1 MSKEKADYIKQ
12 KIIKKA
18 VLNPIKKY
26 RDKVNK
32 RLDNQQT
39 LKLQDKRRAHI
50 KKRNVLQQQAAN
62 RKRKRN
68 SGITG
73 YTTDDG
79 GHTHAFTILPNN
91 DVIIHIARHPKTDKI
106 QHTHKY
112 IGKYPDG
119 YITEEKSAC
128 YPECKQKYG
137 YAGVGSHNHRI
148 INKEDFL
155 PNDLVKSNMRKL
167 KQKEKDLLLANL
179 NTIEKMIDRS
189 SSKIDL
195 NDKKFSNFAL
205 KQLIQ
210 SNQINYLAALIYK
223 IGLPNTKGSIKFLL
237 KLLINNKHRSLIE
250 YDFKRISNISIS
262 NFLKTEIK
270 EDKLSIANFITTY
283 VAGKILYVYLSNY
296 KF

>member
-1 MSKEKADYIKQ
+1 M
-12 KIIKKA
+12 
-18 VLNPIKKY
+18 
-26 RDKVNK
+26 
-32 RLDNQQT
+32 
-39 LKLQDKRRAHI
+39 
-50 KKRNVLQQQAAN
+50 
-62 RKRKRN
+62 
-68 SGITG
+68 
-73 YTTDDG
+73 
-79 GHTHAFTILPNN
+79 
-91 DVIIHIARHPKTDKI
+91 
-106 QHTHKY
+106 
-112 IGKYPDG
+112 
-119 YITEEKSAC
+119 
-128 YPECKQKYG
+128 
-137 YAGVGSHNHRI
+137 
-148 INKEDFL
+148 FL
-155 PNDLVKSNMRKL
+155 H
-167 KQKEKDLLLANL
+167 
-179 NTIEKMIDRS
+179 
-189 SSKIDL
+189 L